1 MHILDQYQ
9 NKILKLG
16 RHVLYSYKLVE
27 SRPMPHQSFAT
38 SLSLGLCVLLSLG
51 CLTSAHAA
59 PPPAGAAA
67 LTDER
72 VTERLD
78 FLDRRFQAQQ
88 SDAELW
94 EYGWLAFNGGSTI
107 LSSVQ
112 AATADNR
119 KDRDMSIVQSV
130 EGLVGVADLVF
141 RPLPSLEA
149 DSVCS
154 QKVTTREERL
164 QCLAAKESLAER
176 AAERANEPYH
186 IAPHVET
193 LGVNLL
199 AGGVVWVL
207 SGFSRAL
214 ITAVPGELI
223 GEIQLWTTPEQPSH
237 DYAAYQVHFSPMMS
251 LSSRDN
257 SQLIGVEARWRF

>member
-1 MHILDQYQ
+1 MHNFDQYQ
-9 NKILKLG
+9 NKVLKLV
-16 RHVLYSYKLVE
+16 RIVLYSYKLIE
-27 SRPMPHQSFAT
+27 SRTMPHQSFASGIT
-38 SLSLGLCVLLSLG
+38 LGLCFLLSLG
-51 CLTSAHAA
+51 GLNSAHAA
-59 PPPAGAAA
+59 PPPAGAVA
-67 LTDER
+67 LTKER

-78 FLDRRFQAQQ
+78 FLDRRFQEQQ
-88 SDAELW
+88 GDAELW

-154 QKVTTREERL
+154 RKVTTREERL
-164 QCLAAKESLAER
+164 QCLAAKESLAQR
-176 AAERANEPYH
+176 ASERANEPYQ
-186 IAPHVET
+186 IAPHIET

-199 AGGVVWVL
+199 AGGVVWAL

-223 GEIQLWTTPEQPSH
+223 GEIQLWTTPGQPSH
-237 DYAAYQVHFSPMMS
+237 DYAAYQVHFSPMLN